1 MHSPVET
8 VQLADVEHA
17 IELLAAACLRVD
29 PNEDFRR

>member
-17 IELLAAACLRVD
+17 IELLAATCLRLTPD
-29 PNEDFRR
+29 EDFRR

>member
-1 MHSPVET
+1 VET